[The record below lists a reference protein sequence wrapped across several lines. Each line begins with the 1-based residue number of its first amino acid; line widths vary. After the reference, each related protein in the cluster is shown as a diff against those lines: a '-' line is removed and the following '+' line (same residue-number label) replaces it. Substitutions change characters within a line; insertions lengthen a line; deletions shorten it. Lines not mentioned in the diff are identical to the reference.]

1 MYDDIYHAS
10 TYTSCVSFSVHA
22 LIVINM
28 INMHILIL
36 HRSEQICL
44 ATSLILVQVAI

>member
-1 MYDDIYHAS
+1 MHLH
-10 TYTSCVSFSVHA
+10 THHVFRCFSVHV
-22 LIVINM
+22 LIVIHM